1 MMQLHKKVSEY
12 QRSRKA
18 LQRYKELVKI
28 FYAVM
33 MVSSKSFVILLVI
46 SWHALALISSEAWL
60 P

>member
-1 MMQLHKKVSEY
+1 MQLHKKVGDY

-33 MVSSKSFVILLVI
+33 MVSSKSFVIC
-46 SWHALALISSEAWL
+46 
-60 P
+60 